1 MRSNGLKLTVF
12 SLTVCAAV
20 VATAWAQAQES
31 ERPAPRTTSRIS
43 AGEERASSVPSDE
56 RELGFS
62 QMGLVSEVNVKDGD
76 VIKKGQVL
84 AKQDTTVEEAAL
96 AREEFLLKSGV
107 QKLAAEA
114 QLGLAEVKL
123 ARAEKLL
130 KHSGGAGSQLEYDEA
145 ELEVTVSKLKVELAN
160 EETESKRLEIVRLK
174 KQIERMQ
181 MISEFDGEIRKV
193 EVAVGEVADPQK
205 PSIIAVSNQPLHVTT
220 NIVTSIA
227 NTLKVGQTM
236 QVRYLDEQTWRE
248 ATIKSFDPVANATS
262 GKQLI
267 RLEMP
272 NPEGRR
278 SGQEMAVK
286 LPTNVASA
294 QK

>member
-12 SLTVCAAV
+12 SLTVCAAI
-20 VATAWAQAQES
+20 VATAWAQTSES
-31 ERPAPRTTSRIS
+31 ERPVRSTSRLS
-43 AGEERASSVPSDE
+43 TGEERASSVPSDE
-56 RELGFS
+56 RDLGFS
-62 QMGLVSEVNVKDGD
+62 QPGLIAEVNVKDGD
-76 VIKKGQVL
+76 VIKKGQLL
-84 AKQDTTVEEAAL
+84 ATQDTSVEEAAL

-123 ARAEKLL
+123 KRAEKLFNED
-130 KHSGGAGSQLEYDEA
+130 AGSILELEEA
-145 ELEVTVSKLKVELAN
+145 RLEVTVSKLKVELAN
-160 EETESKRLEIVRLK
+160 EETESKRLEIVRLQ
-174 KQIERMQ
+174 KQIEHMR
-181 MISEFDGEIRKV
+181 IVSEFDGEIRKV
-193 EVAVGEVADPQK
+193 EIAVGEVADPQK

-227 NTLKVGQTM
+227 NTLEVGQTL

-272 NPEGRR
+272 NPERRR

-294 QK
+294 KK